1 MLNEIGT
8 VDNIPEF
15 IEGVKN
21 RLVFLLDLVAEICK
35 LLNLMIMVFNFYTG
49 NEKCQVL
56 GIVCTKTMI
65 PEQKLLKNWQKRF
78 FRL

>member
-21 RLVFLLDLVAEICK
+21 RSVLVSDLYHYMLTRKYV
-35 LLNLMIMVFNFYTG
+35 MIMMMAVFDFMSTG
-49 NEKCQVL
+49 NEKCRVL
-56 GIVCTKTMI
+56 GIVCTRTMI
-65 PEQKLLKNWQKRF
+65 PEQ
-78 FRL
+78 RLSKS